1 MTLRSQRRISIS
13 AAGDPLAP
21 RLVLLFH
28 PTPGAG
34 PFDPDPTITAR
45 SSVHLLAI
53 DRPGYGASPA
63 PSEPRTVQHE
73 ADDVAEF
80 VRQSDDIARSS
91 GARAFGTVGVVGW
104 GTGGIIALSLAARH
118 PDLVDRVAVV
128 NTPTPRAG
136 KAGTGAKMLPLFAR
150 SSLSIQDD
158 DPALATRQGLG
169 NRLDRMLGEAAL
181 QGSAGVDADRTM
193 LTDRSWAQQLDRIT
207 ANVRLIYGDDDRT
220 TSILDGHWY
229 RRRISA
235 SRSVRVPGQGPLT
248 IAACW
253 SRILDHVAPQD

>member
-1 MTLRSQRRISIS
+1 
-13 AAGDPLAP
+13 
-21 RLVLLFH
+21 LLFH

-34 PFDPDPTITAR
+34 PFDPNPTITAR
-45 SSVHLLAI
+45 SGVHLLAI

-104 GTGGIIALSLAARH
+104 GTGGMIALSLAARH

-136 KAGTGAKMLPLFAR
+136 KSAIGAKMLPPFTR
-150 SSLSIQDD
+150 SSLFITD
-158 DPALATRQGLG
+158 DPALATRRGLG
-169 NRLDRMLGEAAL
+169 NRVDRMLVEAAL

-193 LTDRSWAQQLDRIT
+193 LTDRSWAQQLERIT
-207 ANVRLIYGDDDRT
+207 AEVRLIYGDDDRA
-220 TSILDGHWY
+220 TSIIDGHWY
-229 RRRISA
+229 RRHISG